1 MSAPSHPASGAFP
14 HLTRE
19 ALHDGSLPNDAWRGL
34 KDRIDWSGV
43 GSALHLSR
51 RELELV
57 QHIFD
62 GKKLF
67 AIAIEMQLARGTVK
81 TYGQRIRQKLGI
93 SDQRELMLAVLEA
106 HLRFQDAVGAPA
118 VLNEKS

>member
-1 MSAPSHPASGAFP
+1 M
-14 HLTRE
+14 
-19 ALHDGSLPNDAWRGL
+19 
-34 KDRIDWSGV
+34 